1 MTNIRRVRTMVP
13 YWDSMRPF
21 SDMMD
26 QFMRVAASSDAKMSA
41 GFPLNI
47 SDEND
52 KFVVEAALPGVDKKD
67 VNMVFEDNV
76 LTIAV
81 DHKEEH
87 NEEDKEKNYVHREI
101 SHSYM
106 ERQITF
112 DQVNGDEI
120 TASLEDGMLK
130 VVVPKLKEV
139 EAAKRISIE

>member
-26 QFMRVAASSDAKMSA
+26 QFMRGAASSDAKMSA

-47 SDEND
+47 SDEDD

-87 NEEDKEKNYVHREI
+87 NEEDQEKNYVHREI